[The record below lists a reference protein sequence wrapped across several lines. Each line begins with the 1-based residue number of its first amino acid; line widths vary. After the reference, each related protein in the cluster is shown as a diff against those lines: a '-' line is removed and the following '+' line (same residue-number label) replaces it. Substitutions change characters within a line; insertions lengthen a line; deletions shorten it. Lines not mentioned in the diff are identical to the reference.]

1 MNKPYATLLISVTV
15 YELQAKLGAKK
26 QMIFNPKLT
35 ICVCC
40 VALLKEKKR
49 LKGFEFNIKIC
60 DVYTH
65 TLNYYVFTNT
75 QNQIHP
81 CKSI

>member
-26 QMIFNPKLT
+26 LMIFNPKLT

-49 LKGFEFNIKIC
+49 LKGFEFNI
-60 DVYTH
+60 
-65 TLNYYVFTNT
+65 
-75 QNQIHP
+75 
-81 CKSI
+81 